1 MSSFLS
7 SFAHTSQINNN
18 NLIKS
23 FDEFI
28 YSRNIFY
35 SSNLHNKFDEY
46 SMNRQL
52 TNIKRTRNKFS
63 MEVFNKLALKN
74 PTQKFEIIKDNLSID
89 VVLENSIIY
98 NSFYSYQIKNGDRTH
113 KLRYFNYVKEL
124 KLRLQTSPHNRG
136 LNRNYAE
143 TNLQL
148 YRNVVIGAIYSYN
161 ELILEKVLNNGK
173 IEFILHNNTAS
184 GGNFLSQTTSRI
196 VNRCKSIL
204 DNNNLT
210 YTIKH
215 NNYHF
220 THCERGIECSIC
232 LDTNRAIYVEVP
244 CEHKFHKSC
253 IKRWID
259 AGHNNCPL
267 CRADLRLHRY
277 IQSVIF

>member
-28 YSRNIFY
+28 YSRNVFY

-63 MEVFNKLALKN
+63 MESFNKLALKN
-74 PTQKFEIIKDNLSID
+74 PTKHFEYIKDNLSID
-89 VVLENSIIY
+89 AILENSIIY
-98 NSFYSYQIKNGDRTH
+98 NSFYSYQIKNSDGRI
-113 KLRYFNYVKEL
+113 KLRFINAVKEL
-124 KLRLQTSPHNRG
+124 KLRLQTPQYNRG

-143 TNLQL
+143 THLQL
-148 YRNVVIGAIYSYN
+148 YRNVKLGAIYSYD

-173 IEFILHNNTAS
+173 IEFILHNKTAS

-196 VNRCKSIL
+196 VNKCKSIL

-210 YTIKH
+210 YIIKDNNH
-215 NNYHF
+215 NF
-220 THCERGIECSIC
+220 RRCESGIECSIC
-232 LDTNRAIYVEVP
+232 LETTTAICVQVP
-244 CEHKFHKSC
+244 CDHKFHKRC